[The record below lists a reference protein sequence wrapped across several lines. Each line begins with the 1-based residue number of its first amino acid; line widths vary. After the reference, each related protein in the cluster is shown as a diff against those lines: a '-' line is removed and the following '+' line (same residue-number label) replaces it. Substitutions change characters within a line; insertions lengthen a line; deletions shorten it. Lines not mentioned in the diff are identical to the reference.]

1 MMCYQKCGIQVY
13 HKRGLNMSNVIELND
28 GNFGDEVIESSKP
41 VLVDFWAAWC
51 GPCKM
56 IAPYVE
62 KISKDYEGTLK
73 VCKLDVDANP
83 VMASIY
89 EIKSLPTLLIFKD
102 GSQVDQMVG
111 AVSQDV
117 ISSKVDTHIEND
129 K

>member
-1 MMCYQKCGIQVY
+1 
-13 HKRGLNMSNVIELND
+13 MSNVIELND
-28 GNFGDEVIESSKP
+28 ENFGDEVIESSKP
-41 VLVDFWAAWC
+41 VLIDFWAAWC

-117 ISSKVDTHIEND
+117 ILSKVDAYIFGQDLTEIP

>member
-1 MMCYQKCGIQVY
+1 MALEIT
-13 HKRGLNMSNVIELND
+13 D
-28 GNFGDEVIESSKP
+28 ATFDEVVLKSDKP
-41 VLVDFWAAWC
+41 VVVDFWAAWC

-83 VMASIY
+83 VIASIY

-117 ISSKVDTHIEND
+117 ISSKVDAHIFGQGLRD
-129 K
+129 IRK